1 MNILAILIVGLVA
14 GFLAD
19 KVVKN
24 SFGLIGDI
32 LIGIAGSFIGTWL
45 FSTLGISLGTGLV
58 GEIIVAFIGAIVLLL
73 VINMF
78 KRRG

>member
-45 FSTLGISLGTGLV
+45 FSTLDVSVGTGLLS
-58 GEIIVAFIGAIVLLL
+58 EILIAFIGAVVLLL
-73 VINMF
+73 VINLF
-78 KRRG
+78 RRRG

>member
-58 GEIIVAFIGAIVLLL
+58 GEIIVAFIGAILLLL

-78 KRRG
+78 QRRG

>member
-45 FSTLGISLGTGLV
+45 FSALEISLGTGLV
-58 GEIIVAFIGAIVLLL
+58 GEIIVAFIGAILLLL